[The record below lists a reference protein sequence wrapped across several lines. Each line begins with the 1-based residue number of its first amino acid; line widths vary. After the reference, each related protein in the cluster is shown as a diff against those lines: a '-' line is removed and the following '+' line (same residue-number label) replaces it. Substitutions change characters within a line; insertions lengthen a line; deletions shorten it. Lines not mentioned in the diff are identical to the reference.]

1 MGKIRAKSVGDLL
14 QGRYR
19 LEQQLSVTAGAG
31 ADRSGAAGHGDSQ
44 QLASRPQGVLW
55 RAVDQQCPGQVIAAR
70 QFVATAPKNR
80 FRELWPSL
88 QLALHSQIP
97 QFAGLVEES
106 EDLWLLREWQQGF
119 TLAAIQQQR
128 SERQLVFGSGEVLL
142 LLRQL
147 LPPLAVLHG
156 QGLVHGDLNPTNL
169 LRRDEDCLPILLD
182 FGLLQRQG
190 EAPLGGGTAAYC
202 PRAQGRGEPAAAWMD
217 LHALG
222 VTALTLLSG
231 REPELMLS
239 GDAQSWQLPEA
250 LDLDPSYR
258 AVLDQLLSEDPAH
271 RFEQAADAL
280 SALQALTMPQSTGPV
295 PRAERTVVL
304 APAVAVHPSRSEAS
318 PNLPAVASQPVV
330 KTDSPDPQSKR
341 KLRSVER
348 EQAAE
353 GRLWPV
359 VGALLFSAVA
369 GTAIGWFLLSRGSQL
384 DQTPSTGRDVIG
396 RAPAISLPPAE
407 VDQRQQLLSRLRALQ
422 VDRSWFLQLVDSSLL
437 SRFPERGGRLPT
449 DSLEDSPLRRVWNDL
464 AEEWLAR
471 IEQLPPQLR
480 ARLGRLKDSDWR
492 TQRQALI
499 KQGVND
505 RVIEQLVSAGAQN
518 LLPGSGEG
526 RKPPEPYTQLWY
538 AAALRSLAD
547 VQIERVT
554 AKPAAPTVLSSR
566 VAAGGARLISI
577 EVPQG
582 RRLVLGINGT
592 PLMQMTLF
600 GGDGD
605 VVAERGPLRVVT
617 LEAEAGSPVQIL
629 VTNEGVA
636 SGLLTLSCRADL
648 PAPEPIAAPEPVVIP
663 DSATG
668 ATGWFEENPAA
679 DEGAAPRVEES
690 VGDQDAVAPV
700 EESSRQVEDKPLAPL
715 PADAFSPQI
724 PEE

>member
-1 MGKIRAKSVGDLL
+1 MSKSRATAVGDCL

-19 LEQQLSVTAGAG
+19 LEQQLSVAVGRAQAGQ
-31 ADRSGAAGHGDSQ
+31 AAAQ
-44 QLASRPQGVLW
+44 QLAARPQGALW
-55 RAVDQQCPGQVIAAR
+55 RAIDQQAPDQVFAAR
-70 QFVATAPKNR
+70 QFAAAAAKTR
-80 FRELWPSL
+80 FRDLWPSL
-88 QLALHSQIP
+88 ELALHPQIP
-97 QFAGLVEES
+97 RFSGLVEEPDS
-106 EDLWLLREWQQGF
+106 LWLLREWQQGS
-119 TLAAIQQQR
+119 TLAEIQKQR
-128 SERQLVFGSGEVLL
+128 AERQLVFGSGEVLL
-142 LLRQL
+142 LLRQM

-169 LRRDEDCLPILLD
+169 LRRDQDCLPILLD

-190 EAPLGGGTAAYC
+190 QAPLGGATAGYC
-202 PRAQGRGEPAAAWMD
+202 PMAQGRGEPAAAWMD

-222 VTALTLLSG
+222 VSALTLLSG
-231 REPELMLS
+231 RGPELMLS
-239 GDAQSWQLPEA
+239 SDAQSWQLPEA
-250 LDLDPSYR
+250 LDLDSGYR
-258 AVLDQLLSEDPAH
+258 AVLERLLSEEPTH
-271 RFEQAADAL
+271 RFEQVAD
-280 SALQALTMPQSTGPV
+280 ALQALQAVTMPQATGPV
-295 PRAERTVVL
+295 PRADRTVVL
-304 APAVAVHPSRSEAS
+304 APAAVVNPSRPAAS
-318 PNLPAVASQPVV
+318 PDLPAISSKPVAHS
-330 KTDSPDPQSKR
+330 DGPDPQSKR

-369 GTAIGWFLLSRGSQL
+369 GTAIGWFLLSRGAQI
-384 DQTPSTGRDVIG
+384 DQIPSTARDVIG

-437 SRFPERGGRLPT
+437 SRFPERGGRLPS
-449 DSLEDSPLRRVWNDL
+449 DALEDAPLRRVWNDL

-480 ARLGRLKDSDWR
+480 ARLGHLKDSDWR
-492 TQRQALI
+492 AQRQDLI
-499 KQGVND
+499 KQRVND
-505 RVIEQLVSAGAQN
+505 RVVEQLVSAGAQH
-518 LLPGSGEG
+518 LLPGSGQG
-526 RKPPEPYTQLWY
+526 RKPPEPYLQLWY

-547 VQIERVT
+547 VQIERVK
-554 AKPAAPTVLSSR
+554 AQPASPTVLSSR

-577 EVPQG
+577 QVPQG

-600 GGDGD
+600 GGDGE

-617 LEAEAGSPVQIL
+617 LDADAGSPVQVL

-648 PAPEPIAAPEPVVIP
+648 PAPQPIAAPEAELIP

-668 ATGWFEENPAA
+668 ATGRFDAHPAA
-679 DEGAAPRVEES
+679 EDGKAASEHGEAVEDEAVPLEES
-690 VGDQDAVAPV
+690 ANY
-700 EESSRQVEDKPLAPL
+700 SEDKPQIRPAAPAPAEVVSPQS
-715 PADAFSPQI
+715 PAD
-724 PEE
+724 